1 VSTAPKRR
9 QRTKTPGVF
18 RSSSGRYEVVYRDSD
33 GRLRS
38 KVAGT
43 DFEAAKA
50 TRADLVSRMAKGERV
65 RTEKATFREYAAAWL
80 ELQKTD
86 IRPRTYEVY
95 EIAIRL
101 HLNPVIGEKKLTAI
115 DEDDV
120 LRVIARMKADGK
132 KPWTIRSV
140 LTPLGRILG
149 HAARKGKIPANP
161 MLRLERGERPKVERH
176 EMRILGRKEIGK
188 LLAGSPVR
196 YRTILATAVLTGM
209 RLSELLGLQWRDV
222 DFAAGVI
229 HVRRQ
234 ADRKGLMVE
243 PKTPQAKRDVVLPPN
258 LKKMLR
264 LHRMASSHKKPTDLV
279 FPTATGR
286 AQNGRNVSRRGLEK
300 ALTNAKLAKMRF
312 HDLRHTHC
320 SLLISEGLNVVYVS
334 RSMGHASP
342 DITLK
347 TYSHLWDAAEHGSK
361 ASAALDGVYTASS

>member
-1 VSTAPKRR
+1 MKSKR
-9 QRTKTPGVF
+9 RTKTKVPGVY
-18 RSSSGRYEVVYRDSD
+18 RSSSGRYEIAYRDSD
-33 GRLRS
+33 GRQVF
-38 KVAGT
+38 KAVDGT
-43 DFEAAKA
+43 FEAAKA
-50 TRADLVSRMAKGERV
+50 QRAEIVAKLGRGEQIRS
-65 RTEKATFREYAAAWL
+65 TKTTFSEYAKAWL
-80 ELQKTD
+80 AMQKTE

-101 HLNPVIGEKKLTAI
+101 HLNPVLGERKLCDI
-115 DEDDV
+115 DEDDI
-120 LRVIARMKADGK
+120 LRVIARMKANAK

-149 HAARKGKIPANP
+149 HAARKGKINSNP
-161 MLRLERGERPKVERH
+161 MQRLERGERPRVERH
-176 EMRILGRKEIGK
+176 EMRILSREDIGK
-188 LLAGSPVR
+188 LLTGSPKR

-222 DFAAGVI
+222 DFEAGVI
-229 HVRRQ
+229 RVRRQ

-243 PKTPQAKRDVVLPPN
+243 PKTPQAKRDLVLPPS
-258 LKKMLR
+258 LAKTLR
-264 LHRMASSHKKPTDLV
+264 EHKMASRFKRDTELV
-279 FPTATGR
+279 FPTGTGR

-300 ALTNAKLAKMRF
+300 ALTNARLAKMRF

-347 TYSHLWDAAEHGSK
+347 TYSHLWDAAEHSSK
-361 ASAALDGVYTASS
+361 ASAALDAVYSASS

>member
-1 VSTAPKRR
+1 MS
-9 QRTKTPGVF
+9 
-18 RSSSGRYEVVYRDSD
+18 
-33 GRLRS
+33 
-38 KVAGT
+38 
-43 DFEAAKA
+43 
-50 TRADLVSRMAKGERV
+50 KGERIS
-65 RTEKATFREYAAAWL
+65 RTKITFSEYAKTWL
-80 ELQKTD
+80 EMQKTE

-101 HLNPVIGEKKLTAI
+101 HLDPVIGEMKLSDI

-120 LRVIARMKADGK
+120 LRVIARMKANGK
-132 KPWTIRSV
+132 KAWTIRSV

-149 HAARKGKIPANP
+149 HAARKGRIASNP
-161 MLRLERGERPKVERH
+161 MQRLEHGERPKVERH
-176 EMRILGRKEIGK
+176 EMRILSREDIAK
-188 LLAGSPVR
+188 LLAGSPKR

-209 RLSELLGLQWRDV
+209 RLSELLGLQWQDI
-222 DFAAGVI
+222 DFDASVI
-229 HVRRQ
+229 RIRRQ

-243 PKTPQAKRDVVLPPN
+243 PKTPQAKRDIVLPPS
-258 LKKMLR
+258 LAKTLREHKMESR
-264 LHRMASSHKKPTDLV
+264 FKADGELV

-300 ALTNAKLAKMRF
+300 ALANAGLAKMRF

-347 TYSHLWDAAEHGSK
+347 TYSHLWDAAEHAGK
-361 ASAALDGVYTASS
+361 ASAALDAVYSASS